1 MNSNQGIY
9 RVRKQDV
16 HDVADGKIPSLTSIA
31 YNRQDGLLNVEGN
44 GGRQPAG
51 IRARDG
57 TLWFPTAQGIATVN
71 PATVSTNRLP
81 PPVLIEAILIDR
93 TRVPPETLHSALHG
107 GSGIVLQP
115 DQNNL
120 EIAYTGI
127 SFVNSAQVKFKYKLE
142 GIDPDWNEVGTRR
155 AAYYSYL
162 RPGTYTFHVMA
173 ANRDGIWSTAAA
185 SVKITVLP
193 PFYMTAWFLATCAV
207 AMLALLW
214 VAYRF
219 RMRQMRHAFE
229 MTLEARVGERTR
241 IARELHDTLLQGF
254 HGLLLRFQTVSH
266 LLPERANEAKEL
278 LDSAI
283 RQAAASI
290 TEGRDAVQG
299 LRASTLEG
307 NDLAQGIRTLG
318 DELAG
323 IALRPA
329 SFRVAVEGV
338 PRQLHPILRDEI
350 YKVAAEALRNAYRH
364 AEASHIDVEL
374 HYDHDELRMRVR
386 DDGKGIDPAVLAS
399 HGTQGHYG
407 LRGLSERATLAGGEL
422 AIWSE
427 VGSGTD
433 VELRVPASVVYLA
446 PRRPRFFGRSA
457 TRTPPK
463 LRETMDHP
471 RRFEANPNESYGGRS
486 KCFCEPVRRCAA
498 IRRAARRSTTGR
510 VQASSAHWRSL
521 PREGDQQE
529 VRLP

>member
-1 MNSNQGIY
+1 M
-9 RVRKQDV
+9 
-16 HDVADGKIPSLTSIA
+16 HDVADGRIPSLTSVA
-31 YNRQDGLLNVEGN
+31 YNREDGLLNVEGN

-71 PATVSTNRLP
+71 PATVSTNRFP
-81 PPVLIEAILIDR
+81 PRVLVEEVLIDR
-93 TRVPPETLHSALHG
+93 TRIPPETLQSALHG

-115 DQNNL
+115 NQNNL

-127 SFVNSAQVKFKYKLE
+127 SFVNAAQVKFKYKLE
-142 GIDPDWNEVGTRR
+142 GLDPDWNEVGTRR

-162 RPGTYTFHVMA
+162 RPGTYTFQVMA
-173 ANRDGIWSTAAA
+173 ANRDGFWSATPAA
-185 SVKITVLP
+185 VTITVLP
-193 PFYMTAWFLATCAV
+193 PFYKTAGFLAACAG

-214 VAYRF
+214 AAHRF
-219 RMRQMRHAFE
+219 RIRQMRHAFD

-266 LLPERANEAKEL
+266 LLPERANEAKDL

-283 RQAAASI
+283 LQAAAAI

-299 LRASTLEG
+299 LRASTLED
-307 NDLAQGIRTLG
+307 NDLAQGVRALG

-329 SFRVAVEGV
+329 SFRVAVEGT

-350 YKVAAEALRNAYRH
+350 YKIAAEALRNAYRH
-364 AEASHIDVEL
+364 AGARHIEVEL
-374 HYDHDELRMRVR
+374 HYGHEEFRMRVR

-407 LRGLSERATLAGGEL
+407 LRGLPERAALAGGKV

-427 VGSGTD
+427 VGVGTE
-433 VELRVPASVVYLA
+433 VELRVPASVVFPIA

-463 LRETMDHP
+463 AGNDRP
-471 RRFEANPNESYGGRS
+471 SAPARGES
-486 KCFCEPVRRCAA
+486 
-498 IRRAARRSTTGR
+498 
-510 VQASSAHWRSL
+510 
-521 PREGDQQE
+521 
-529 VRLP
+529 